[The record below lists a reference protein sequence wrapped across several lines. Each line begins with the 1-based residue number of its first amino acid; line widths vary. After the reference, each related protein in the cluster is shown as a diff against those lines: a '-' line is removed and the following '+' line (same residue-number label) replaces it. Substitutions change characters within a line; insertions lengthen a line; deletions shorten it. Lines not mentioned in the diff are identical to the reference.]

1 MEYGWNF
8 SIFGLKMMMKS
19 DLEKIFLKFLHV
31 QAIFYF
37 MNLPNRKKE
46 FRSKVK
52 IQ

>member
-1 MEYGWNF
+1 MEYGWNLPKNDGEKG
-8 SIFGLKMMMKS
+8 SRIF
-19 DLEKIFLKFLHV
+19 FLKFLHV